1 MTMIRTNEEL
11 NSMRTPLLHDDA
23 LASEEQ
29 SLDPVYDAALDVETF
44 TMHYIQFKRNVL
56 KSQQRADG
64 QSMQRIRKQDSTVVI
79 EIAMLTLSQVA
90 DIKVYVKRIKEIV
103 NPPIGSVELEVEKK
117 HPTCDKYEL
126 TINLDSVFS
135 KDGRPVYALAK
146 SNTEERNLF
155 FLRVEVIFIDGS
167 KSSQNTEPFKIVGK
181 MKEVSCQKEPDEGDH
196 LEQVAYQP
204 LAFSNAN
211 GHGKKRKSDS
221 IETVPHADSLE
232 RILQFLKEGEPLS
245 AGPRTSLCREK
256 LIEASKIVSE
266 EIRSKTAFIEQLYG
280 VQQINTPRGDIAYHF
295 VIRNPSDCPF
305 FKEGEIVGIFEGIN
319 KEAVL
324 DKLSSRNAQKSITRG
339 VITRSH
345 YIAAKTKASGITETI
360 CMFGVVPVRVKGS
373 VASGEALYCSEI
385 EPGVAVSGRQLKN
398 SQTIPNALI
407 GIALETS
414 GGFYD
419 EIHLV
424 ESLVSLTMEVFGNLM
439 DRNMKQINRNI
450 DSKVDSIKKS
460 RKRLHKRLRLCF
472 GISFVFCSLL
482 AILFWQL
489 FVPCS
494 AFKYWQCRQ
503 GMIAKQQASFSYREL
518 STAYKETKISGIE
531 FTWEKLIKKTDLG
544 GAKAINS
551 TGFHYY
557 LNLKVCACGDKAAG
571 PSAFAADVSCTH
583 LYFYSSSCMKWCRY
597 YSAKN
602 IVCHPFYPWGSMSTL
617 LKEKLCWIT
626 ATLKW
631 YCLV

>member
-1 MTMIRTNEEL
+1 MIRTNEEL

-221 IETVPHADSLE
+221 IETVPHA
-232 RILQFLKEGEPLS
+232 
-245 AGPRTSLCREK
+245 EK

-339 VITRSH
+339 
-345 YIAAKTKASGITETI
+345 ITETI

-419 EIHLV
+419 E
-424 ESLVSLTMEVFGNLM
+424 
-439 DRNMKQINRNI
+439 
-450 DSKVDSIKKS
+450 
-460 RKRLHKRLRLCF
+460 
-472 GISFVFCSLL
+472 
-482 AILFWQL
+482 L